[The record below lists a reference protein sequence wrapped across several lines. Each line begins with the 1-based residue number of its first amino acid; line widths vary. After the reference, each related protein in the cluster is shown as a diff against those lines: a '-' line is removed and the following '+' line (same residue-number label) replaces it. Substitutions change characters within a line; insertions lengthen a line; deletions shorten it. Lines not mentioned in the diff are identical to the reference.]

1 MPTIDL
7 KNLDYA
13 SEYRREGRWRV
24 ERVAVSVL
32 AMAVRMLIIISYY
45 S

>member
-1 MPTIDL
+1 MAKI
-7 KNLDYA
+7 
-13 SEYRREGRWRV
+13 EMERMRRVTRKMAKMEM